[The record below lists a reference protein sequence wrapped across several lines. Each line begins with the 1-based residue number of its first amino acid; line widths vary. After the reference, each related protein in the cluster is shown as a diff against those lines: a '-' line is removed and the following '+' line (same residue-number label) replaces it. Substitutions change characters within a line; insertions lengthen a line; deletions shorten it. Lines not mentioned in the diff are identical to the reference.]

1 MTFTRAFHTIALL
14 AAMLGTFGCA
24 KKSGDEPRK
33 ILADIS
39 VLQTKEEAL
48 IAEMATREN
57 IFIADRLEGFPENR
71 DELKPVAQQQI
82 ESLNGIIELED
93 RQIAKLESISSVTAD
108 KDFLQY
114 AELNQQIWKKRRDD
128 KQLGIRKFKLIS
140 DPKVNSRAALVKS
153 IEEIKSHSEQ
163 IDEEIK
169 QLELQK
175 TELRKRIGT

>member
-93 RQIAKLESISSVTAD
+93 RQVAKLESISSVTAD
-108 KDFLQY
+108 QDFF
-114 AELNQQIWKKRRDD
+114 AVRRTQPANLE
-128 KQLGIRKFKLIS
+128 KAARRQAIR
-140 DPKVNSRAALVKS
+140 D
-153 IEEIKSHSEQ
+153 
-163 IDEEIK
+163 
-169 QLELQK
+169 
-175 TELRKRIGT
+175 TEVQADL